1 MTSVST
7 RQTYHLEPPRGLL
20 NDPNGLAYF
29 DGKYHV
35 FFQWN
40 RFAKDHSSKEWGWFR
55 SPDLVRWEFMGSALV
70 PDQPYDQGGVLS
82 GSAVADER
90 GLLLYYTG
98 RRVVRGE
105 RRVAQCAALM
115 SDGRHPVKLGPVV
128 ETPAGYTRHFRDP
141 SVRRL
146 PDGRL
151 LMVLGAQR
159 DEGKGSVVAFV
170 SRDGL
175 AWEPAG
181 ELARSREYEM
191 IECPELASLPGGRVL
206 LYCPQRR
213 DNVRDACGE
222 SFSAYKPVELDEGA
236 LALRSGDQRD
246 LDRGWEPVDLG
257 FDLYAPQTL
266 PAPDGRAILLG
277 WMSRLGEG
285 QEAALAAAGPSV
297 HCLTLP
303 REVELVGGRL
313 RQVPA
318 RELSALLGG
327 VVEGDGDRR
336 GTGGPGAAA
345 GEAAAARASFSP
357 ASRAYRVAL
366 TAAGEA
372 RPLEVSL
379 NGGEATLSYDPAAG
393 TLSLLRRDWAAG
405 GAERRDAEV
414 GALADLEVWADQSS
428 VEVFANGGSACLSAR
443 VMPLGERGSVEL
455 RGGLDGWHVEVR
467 DIVAPL
473 G

>member
-1 MTSVST
+1 MTKVSM
-7 RQTYHLEPPRGLL
+7 RQTYHLEPPCGLL

-29 DGKYHV
+29 DGNYHV

-55 SPDLVRWEFMGSALV
+55 SPDLVRWEFRGSALI
-70 PDQPYDQGGVLS
+70 PDQPYDQDGVLS
-82 GSAVADER
+82 GSAVVDER

-98 RRVVRGE
+98 RRVDSGY
-105 RRVAQCAALM
+105 RRPTQCAALLA
-115 SDGRHPVKLGPVV
+115 DGRHAVKLGPVV

-146 PDGRL
+146 SDGRL

-159 DEGKGSVVAFV
+159 DEGTGSVVAFV
-170 SRDGL
+170 SHDGL

-191 IECPELASLPGGRVL
+191 IECPELASTRGGSVL
-206 LYCPQRR
+206 IYCLQHR
-213 DNVRDACGE
+213 DNARDVCGE
-222 SFSAYKPVELDEGA
+222 SVAAYKPVELDEA
-236 LALRSGDQRD
+236 VLALRSDDERD

-266 PAPDGRAILLG
+266 RAPDGRTILFG
-277 WMSRLGEG
+277 WMSQLGG
-285 QEAALAAAGPSV
+285 AQEAALAAAGPSI

-303 REVELVGGRL
+303 REVELVEGRL

-318 RELSALLGG
+318 RELSALLGD
-327 VVEGDGDRR
+327 VVEHDGAGRPSA
-336 GTGGPGAAA
+336 GGAADS
-345 GEAAAARASFSP
+345 RVSFSP

-366 TAAGEA
+366 TAATGDA
-372 RPLEVSL
+372 QSLELRL
-379 NGGEATLSYDPAAG
+379 NGGEAALSYDGAAG
-393 TLSLLRRDWAAG
+393 TLSLLRRDWVSG
-405 GAERRDAEV
+405 EVERRDAKVDPLE
-414 GALADLEVWADQSS
+414 DLEVWADQSS
-428 VEVFANGGSACLSAR
+428 VEVFANGGSACFSAR
-443 VMPLGERGSVEL
+443 VMALGEHGAVEL
-455 RGGLDGWHVEVR
+455 SGNLDSWHVEVR
-467 DIVAPL
+467 DIAAPL